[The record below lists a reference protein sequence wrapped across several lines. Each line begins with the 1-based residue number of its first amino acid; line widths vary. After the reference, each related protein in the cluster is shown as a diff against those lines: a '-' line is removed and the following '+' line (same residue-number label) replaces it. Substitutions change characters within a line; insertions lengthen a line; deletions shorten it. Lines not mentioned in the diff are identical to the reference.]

1 MNQQIQI
8 DHLVRFILPIS
19 IIVISLIIG
28 ILFKKYFF
36 ARLFRSRTIT
46 GWKLDTIIVN
56 PLEKISIF
64 WFLLGG
70 ISLSLRTLP
79 FPPSLILVSQ
89 KLLLATFLGS
99 LTVLGA
105 EVAVTILRVYTTK
118 DDGISPLTTL
128 FDFLLK
134 VAVFSIGFLLI
145 LQSVGVSITPFLTAF
160 GVGGV
165 SIGLAL
171 QNTLSNLMSGINI
184 ITSKK
189 VRPGDYIQL
198 KTGEAGYVI
207 DVELKYT
214 IIQEITDNL
223 MVIPNSKIISSSFRN
238 YSLPDKSIIIPV
250 DLAVSYDSDLEK
262 VEEITLEVA
271 QETIR
276 TIFNPKE
283 KNEYKPFIRYNQ
295 FDYFSITLTV
305 YLKIKEDEFFEHIK
319 LKHEF
324 LKKLHQQY
332 RQQNINIPFPLK
344 LAYFPKT
351 DQYPSFGTDDQDEEQ
366 TNS

>member
-1 MNQQIQI
+1 MIQWLQINNLI
-8 DHLVRFILPIS
+8 KFIIPLS
-19 IIVISLIIG
+19 IILCSLLVG
-28 ILFKKYFF
+28 VLFKRYFF
-36 ARLFRSRTIT
+36 SRLFKSRTLQ
-46 GWKLDTIIVN
+46 GWKIDTILVN

-79 FPPSLILVSQ
+79 FHSSILLVTQ

-99 LTVLGA
+99 LTVLVA
-105 EVAVTILRVYTTK
+105 EISVNILRVYTTK

-134 VAVFSIGFLLI
+134 VVVFSIGFLLI
-145 LQSVGVSITPFLTAF
+145 LQSIGVSMTPFLTAF

-198 KTGEAGYVI
+198 KTGEAGYVR

-223 MVIPNSKIISSSFRN
+223 MVIPNTKIITSSFRN
-238 YSLPDKSIIIPV
+238 YSLPDKSIIIPIE
-250 DLAVSYDSDLEK
+250 LAISYDSDLEK
-262 VEEITLEVA
+262 VEKITLEVA
-271 QETIR
+271 QETLKNFINAKD
-276 TIFNPKE
+276 TI
-283 KNEYKPFIRYNQ
+283 EYKPFIRYNK
-295 FDYFSITLTV
+295 FDYFSINLTV
-305 YLKIKEDEFFEHIK
+305 YIKIREDEFFEHIK

-324 LKKLHQQY
+324 YKKLHQQY
-332 RQQNINIPFPLK
+332 KIENINIPFPLK
-344 LAYFPKT
+344 LAYLPKLNNE
-351 DQYPSFGTDDQDEEQ
+351 PNPDEEESESQ
-366 TNS
+366 

>member
-1 MNQQIQI
+1 MIQWLQINNLI
-8 DHLVRFILPIS
+8 ALIIPLS
-19 IIVISLIIG
+19 IIVCSLLVG
-28 ILFKKYFF
+28 ILFKRYFF
-36 ARLFRSRTIT
+36 ARLIKSRTIQGLRIDT
-46 GWKLDTIIVN
+46 TLLD

-70 ISLSLRTLP
+70 ISISLRTLP
-79 FPPSLILVSQ
+79 IQFSIILLAQ

-99 LTVLGA
+99 LTVLLA
-105 EVAVTILRVYTTK
+105 EVSVNILRVYTTK

-145 LQSVGVSITPFLTAF
+145 LQSIGVSITPFLTAF

-198 KTGEAGYVI
+198 KTGESGYVI

-223 MVIPNSKIISSSFRN
+223 MVIPNSKIITSSFRN
-238 YSLPDKSIIIPV
+238 YSLPDKLIVLPV

-262 VEEITLEVA
+262 VEKITLEVA
-271 QETIR
+271 QTTIKD
-276 TIFNPKE
+276 FLNPKDI
-283 KNEYKPFIRYNQ
+283 NDYKPFIRYNQ
-295 FDYFSITLTV
+295 FDYFSINFTV
-305 YLKIKEDEFFEHIK
+305 YLKIREEEFFEHIK

-332 RQQNINIPFPLK
+332 QIEDINIPFPLK
-344 LAYFPKT
+344 LAYLPKLN
-351 DQYPSFGTDDQDEEQ
+351 QYPDLDGEASEKP
-366 TNS
+366 

>member
-1 MNQQIQI
+1 MNQSIKI
-8 DHLVRFILPIS
+8 DNLFTLLIPLS
-19 IIVISLIIG
+19 IIISSLLIG
-28 ILFKKYFF
+28 ILFKRYFF
-36 ARLFRSRTIT
+36 ARLFRSRTLQ
-46 GWKLDTIIVN
+46 GWKLDTILVD
-56 PLEKISIF
+56 PLQKISIF
-64 WFLLGG
+64 WFVLGG

-79 FPPSLILVSQ
+79 FQLSLILVAQ
-89 KLLLATFLGS
+89 KLILATFLGS
-99 LTVLGA
+99 LTVLVA

-198 KTGEAGYVI
+198 KTGESGYVR

-214 IIQEITDNL
+214 VIQEITENL
-223 MVIPNSKIISSSFRN
+223 MVIPNSKIITSSFRN
-238 YSLPDKSIIIPV
+238 YSLPDKSIIIPI
-250 DLAVSYDSDLEK
+250 DLAISYDSDLEK
-262 VEEITLEVA
+262 VEQITLEVA
-271 QETIR
+271 QEI
-276 TIFNPKE
+276 IKKFDNSKE
-283 KNEYKPFIRYNQ
+283 KIIYKPFIRYQQ
-295 FDYFSITLTV
+295 FDYFSINLTV
-305 YLKIKEDEFFEHIK
+305 YIKIREDEFFEHIT

-332 RQQNINIPFPLK
+332 RAENINVPFPLK
-344 LAYFPKT
+344 LAYLPK
-351 DQYPSFGTDDQDEEQ
+351 FNDDLNFETQDPD
-366 TNS
+366 NP

>member
-1 MNQQIQI
+1 MIQNLQINNLI
-8 DHLVRFILPIS
+8 TLLLPLS
-19 IIVISLIIG
+19 IIVTSLIIG

-36 ARLFRSRTIT
+36 SRLFKSRTLQ
-46 GWKLDTIIVN
+46 GWKIDTILVE

-70 ISLSLRTLP
+70 ISLSLRLLP
-79 FPPSLILVSQ
+79 FQINIILVAQ

-99 LTVLGA
+99 FTVLVA
-105 EVAVTILRVYTTK
+105 EVSVTILRVYTTK

-134 VAVFSIGFLLI
+134 VIVFSIGFLLI

-198 KTGEAGYVI
+198 KSGENGYVI

-223 MVIPNSKIISSSFRN
+223 MVIPNSKIITSSFRN
-238 YSLPDKSIIIPV
+238 YSLPDKSIIIPIE
-250 DLAVSYDSDLEK
+250 LAVSYDSDLEK
-262 VEEITLEVA
+262 VEKVTLQVA
-271 QETIR
+271 QETIQA
-276 TIFNPKE
+276 F
-283 KNEYKPFIRYNQ
+283 KNDDKPFIRYQQ
-295 FDYFSITLTV
+295 FDYFSIKLTV
-305 YLKIKEDEFFEHIK
+305 YLKIKEEEFFEHIK
-319 LKHEF
+319 LKHDF

-332 RQQNINIPFPLK
+332 KKQNINIPFPLK

-351 DQYPSFGTDDQDEEQ
+351 NDYPSLDESESENIE
-366 TNS
+366 NSN